1 MIPLKVVCF
10 LTKTCFVDDET
21 KMMLNVLDFD
31 DKSGGSVRSP
41 LFLSEMNVQ
50 TLKEK
55 SDQRE
60 KDYYCD

>member
-10 LTKTCFVDDET
+10 LKKTCFVDDET

-31 DKSGGSVRSP
+31 DKFGDSVLSP
-41 LFLSEMNVQ
+41 LFLSEMNVK
-50 TLKEK
+50 TLKGK